1 MTESSLNLA
10 DKQELTFLAEL
21 VADLRAAAPDLRVFL
36 VGAAARDLLLFY
48 AHAVRAPRATTDID
62 LALAVADWDD
72 FQRLRHSLI
81 ASGMFRADF
90 KAAHKLLHRRQLEVD
105 LLPFGGVERPDGTI
119 AWPPDGDT
127 VLGVLGFQEA
137 LASSVNAMLPLGQQI
152 AVVCL
157 PMLAVLKVLAWTE
170 RRTREPGKDASD
182 LMLILSNY
190 LDAGQGERLS
200 VEADALFGQG
210 DFDYERA
217 GAWLVGKDAS
227 ALLHAHSQNLNR
239 IEEVVRSALEPEV
252 DPDGALR
259 LIGELRNTNLERAR
273 RLLISFLA
281 GFTGQQ
287 YI

>member
-1 MTESSLNLA
+1 M
-10 DKQELTFLAEL
+10 
-21 VADLRAAAPDLRVFL
+21 
-36 VGAAARDLLLFY
+36 
-48 AHAVRAPRATTDID
+48 
-62 LALAVADWDD
+62 
-72 FQRLRHSLI
+72 
-81 ASGMFRADF
+81 
-90 KAAHKLLHRRQLEVD
+90 
-105 LLPFGGVERPDGTI
+105 
-119 AWPPDGDT
+119 
-127 VLGVLGFQEA
+127 LGFQEA
-137 LASSVNAMLPLGQQI
+137 LASSVNATLPIGQQV

-200 VEADALFGQG
+200 VEANALFGLG

-239 IEEVVRSALEPEV
+239 IEEAVRSALEPEI
-252 DPDGALR
+252 DPDGPLR
-259 LIGELRNTNLERAR
+259 LIPDLRHTDPERAR
-273 RLLISFLA
+273 RLVVSFLA
-281 GFTGQQ
+281 GFNGEH